1 MQAEKP
7 LKVQFE
13 FDRTTGQV
21 KKALLDRD
29 NTGVFEEIEL
39 DSDALIDLLKG
50 GERAKDILAERT
62 GPDPRRL
69 PR

>member
-1 MQAEKP
+1 MDADKP

-13 FDRTTGQV
+13 FDGTTGQI

-29 NTGVFEEIEL
+29 HTGVFEEIEL

-69 PR
+69 PK